1 MAAAAHAT
9 REAKIEGKNKS
20 YEEKRKQVCEELDDV
35 DELLQYVLNV
45 HSSATNGDTVSCKHT
60 SCCSPGPVIPQMI
73 PPLCNSIC
81 TSVTNH
87 AHCID
92 KCYHICKSGTV

>member
-45 HSSATNGDTVSCKHT
+45 RSSATNGGTVSCKHA
-60 SCCSPGPVIPQMI
+60 SCCSPGPVIPRMI
-73 PPLCNSIC
+73 PPLC
-81 TSVTNH
+81 TSTYVSH
-87 AHCID
+87 
-92 KCYHICKSGTV
+92 